1 MSTTISS
8 LKNEEMEFLRLCHC
22 FCLFALCCVCW
33 SFPFHFKAEEKNR
46 EFPPHFGCIHGCES
60 PGGPRG
66 SRGQRSGA
74 CVLCPWLQVGFVS
87 EVPEHLSLEMRPHF
101 QCLHMLGLRGSQ
113 SGLYSSLI
121 FKELPK
127 FGGTR
132 KEELR
137 KPTESKAIVNV
148 CLLGSST

>member
-1 MSTTISS
+1 MSATISG
-8 LKNEEMEFLRLCHC
+8 LKNEEMEFLRLYHC
-22 FCLFALCCVCW
+22 FCLFALCCVCL

-46 EFPPHFGCIHGCES
+46 EFSLHFGCIHDCES
-60 PGGPRG
+60 PGGPGG

-74 CVLCPWLQVGFVS
+74 CVFCPWLQVGFVS
-87 EVPEHLSLEMRPHF
+87 EVPEHLSLEMCSHF
-101 QCLHMLGLRGSQ
+101 QCLHMLGLQGSQ
-113 SGLYSSLI
+113 SDLYSSLI

-137 KPTESKAIVNV
+137 SQQKAKP
-148 CLLGSST
+148 LST